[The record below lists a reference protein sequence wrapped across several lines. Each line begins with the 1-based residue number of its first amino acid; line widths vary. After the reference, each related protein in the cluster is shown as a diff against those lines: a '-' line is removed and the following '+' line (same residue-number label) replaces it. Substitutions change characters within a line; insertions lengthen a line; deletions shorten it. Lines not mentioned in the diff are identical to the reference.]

1 MTSVRLRVV
10 SHGKDQRTLVVAL
23 MFTFVAGGLSI
34 VQRAG
39 AQPSATPPDATVQRL
54 QRLADAGD
62 GRALR
67 RMSDSLLAALPSLDP
82 RYGEALYW
90 RATVRGTRDSTR
102 QDLLKLIVDFP
113 VSSRVEDALARL
125 ADDEL
130 RAGDRVAARRHLERL
145 VRDHLVTDR
154 GAKAAQQFAQML
166 FDDGATAAGCV
177 VLDSARAHV
186 SAGNVELVN
195 QIAYTGR
202 RCGELSDRAAPQ
214 PDTARVAV
222 LDSSALRT
230 PERASARASAR
241 PSAKTPGKTPTTP
254 RPGSTANQRWSVQ
267 VAAYA
272 GRGDALRLEA
282 RLKARGYDARIAGEK
297 PYRVRIGRF
306 VSRDSAVAIATK
318 LKAEKSAAM
327 IVEAERP

>member
-1 MTSVRLRVV
+1 MTPVRLHVV
-10 SHGKDQRTLVVAL
+10 SQGNDRRARVVAL
-23 MFTFVAGGLSI
+23 LFTFVAGGVSLVPTAS
-34 VQRAG
+34 
-39 AQPSATPPDATVQRL
+39 AQPSTTPPESTVQRL

-67 RMSDSLLAALPSLDP
+67 RMSDSLLAVLPPLDA

-90 RATVRGTRDSTR
+90 RATVRGTPDSTR
-102 QDLLKLIVDFP
+102 RDLLKLIVDFP
-113 VSSRVEDALARL
+113 VSDRVGDALARL
-125 ADDEL
+125 ADDET

-166 FDDGATAAGCV
+166 FDEGATVAGCV
-177 VLDSARAHV
+177 VLDSARAHAS
-186 SAGNVELVN
+186 SANVELAN
-195 QIAYTGR
+195 QLAYTGR
-202 RCGELSDRAAPQ
+202 RCGQSSE
-214 PDTARVAV
+214 RVAPPPDSV
-222 LDSSALRT
+222 LLSAPDSNALRK
-230 PERASARASAR
+230 PERTSTR
-241 PSAKTPGKTPTTP
+241 PSPKTPATP
-254 RPGSTANQRWSVQ
+254 RLGLTADQRWSVQ

-306 VSRDSAVAIATK
+306 ISRDSAVAIATK

>member
-1 MTSVRLRVV
+1 M
-10 SHGKDQRTLVVAL
+10 VAL
-23 MFTFVAGGLSI
+23 TVALAVAFVLGNLS
-34 VQRAG
+34 VAQRAG
-39 AQPSATPPDATVQRL
+39 AQSSAIAPDSTVLRL
-54 QRLADAGD
+54 QRLADTGD

-67 RMSDSLLAALPSLDP
+67 RMSDSLLAALPPLDP

-113 VSSRVEDALARL
+113 MSPRLEDALARL
-125 ADDEL
+125 ADDEI
-130 RAGDRVAARRHLERL
+130 RSGDRSAAHRHLERL
-145 VRDHLVTDR
+145 VRDHLATDR
-154 GAKAAQQFAQML
+154 GAKAAQQYAQML

-177 VLDSARAHV
+177 VLDSARAHT
-186 SAGNVELVN
+186 SPGNVELVN
-195 QIAYTGR
+195 QIAYFGR
-202 RCGELSDRAAPQ
+202 RCAQPNDRAAVS
-214 PDTARVAV
+214 PDTVRAAKP
-222 LDSSALRT
+222 DSVVPRR
-230 PERASARASAR
+230 PERAPAR
-241 PSAKTPGKTPTTP
+241 PPAKAPAKAPMTPKL
-254 RPGSTANQRWSVQ
+254 GSTANQRWSVQ

-282 RLKARGYDARIAGEK
+282 RLKARGYDARIAGEQ